1 MAVEEF
7 RESIAANLTGFAH
20 SRSEAGLPVQSG
32 GERRTLAR
40 KLLADEIASHNQG
53 RLRVGKAALSD
64 VERRA
69 SNAR

>member
-1 MAVEEF
+1 MDHVVAAEEF
-7 RESIAANLTGFAH
+7 RENIAANLTGFAH

-53 RLRVGKAALSD
+53 RPPGGKGRP
-64 VERRA
+64 E
-69 SNAR
+69 